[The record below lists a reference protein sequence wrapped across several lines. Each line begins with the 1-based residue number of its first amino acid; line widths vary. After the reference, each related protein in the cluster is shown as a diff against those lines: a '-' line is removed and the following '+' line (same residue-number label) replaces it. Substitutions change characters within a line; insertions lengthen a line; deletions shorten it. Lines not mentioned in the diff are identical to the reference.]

1 MKFSIKILTIIILI
15 FILGCSS
22 SEEVF
27 VPMEKIS
34 DQGKILSIGD
44 FKSTGFK
51 KSNEYNVEE
60 LTGATSAFYG
70 FMKNELGDPEDY
82 ELRFYSNHNDAVNL
96 GTKFAE
102 NIVGENACI
111 SKDCSMWLENL
122 NQRTHLEGGR
132 NNTWNGTKA
141 AKYNN
146 YVIYNNLI
154 LFPINFPRF
163 IIFHECEKIS
173 PSDPAYSFVIAA
185 IGPPGDSDGYGSTP
199 IHLVISKPNLF
210 LASLLSRI

>member
-1 MKFSIKILTIIILI
+1 MKFFSKVLI
-15 FILGCSS
+15 SSFLLFALSCSS

-34 DQGKILSIGD
+34 DQGKILSIGE
-44 FKSTGFK
+44 FKPMGFK
-51 KSNEYNVEE
+51 KSNEYNVDE
-60 LTGATSAFYG
+60 LPGATSAFYG

-82 ELRFYSNHNDAVNL
+82 ELRFYSTHSDAIEL
-96 GTKFAE
+96 GTKYAD
-102 NIVGENACI
+102 NIVGENGCI
-111 SKDCSMWLENL
+111 KKECSLWLEDL

-154 LFPINFPRF
+154 LFCPGYNEVDSMENCTVF
-163 IIFHECEKIS
+163 IDKLEES
-173 PSDPAYSFVIAA
+173 NS
-185 IGPPGDSDGYGSTP
+185 
-199 IHLVISKPNLF
+199 N
-210 LASLLSRI
+210 

>member
-1 MKFSIKILTIIILI
+1 MKNLIKFLLI
-15 FILGCSS
+15 TSVLFAFACSS

-27 VPMEKIS
+27 VPMDKIS
-34 DQGKILSIGD
+34 DQGKLLSLDD

-51 KSNEYNVEE
+51 KSNEYNVKE
-60 LTGATSAFYG
+60 LPGAISAFYG

-82 ELRFYSNHNDAVNL
+82 ELRFYSSHNDAVNL
-96 GTKFAE
+96 GTKYAD

-111 SKDCSMWLENL
+111 SKDCSLWLENL

-146 YVIYNNLI
+146 YVIYNNMI
-154 LFPINFPRF
+154 LFCPGYDESDSMKNCTIFIGKFEESNIN
-163 IIFHECEKIS
+163 
-173 PSDPAYSFVIAA
+173 
-185 IGPPGDSDGYGSTP
+185 
-199 IHLVISKPNLF
+199 
-210 LASLLSRI
+210 

>member
-1 MKFSIKILTIIILI
+1 MKFFSKILISSFLL
-15 FILGCSS
+15 FALSCSS

-34 DQGKILSIGD
+34 DQGKILSIGE
-44 FKSTGFK
+44 FKPMGFK
-51 KSNEYNVEE
+51 KSNEYNVDE
-60 LTGATSAFYG
+60 LPGATSAFYG

-82 ELRFYSNHNDAVNL
+82 ELRFYPSHSDAVNF
-96 GTKFAE
+96 GIEYAD
-102 NIVGENACI
+102 NIVGEDGCI
-111 SKDCSMWLENL
+111 KKECSLWLEDL

-154 LFPINFPRF
+154 LFCPGYDEDDSMKNCTTF
-163 IIFHECEKIS
+163 IDKLEGKNS
-173 PSDPAYSFVIAA
+173 Q
-185 IGPPGDSDGYGSTP
+185 
-199 IHLVISKPNLF
+199 
-210 LASLLSRI
+210 

>member
-1 MKFSIKILTIIILI
+1 MNILI
-15 FILGCSS
+15 KFLIAIIFVLILGCSS
-22 SEEVF
+22 NEEVF
-27 VPMEKIS
+27 VPMDKIS
-34 DQGKILSIGD
+34 DQGKILSID
-44 FKSTGFK
+44 DLKSTGFK

-60 LTGATSAFYG
+60 LPGASSAFYG

-96 GTKFAE
+96 GTKYAD

-111 SKDCSMWLENL
+111 SKDCSLWLENL

-146 YVIYNNLI
+146 YVIYNNMI
-154 LFPINFPRF
+154 LFCPGYDEDDSMKNCTIF
-163 IIFHECEKIS
+163 IDKFEES
-173 PSDPAYSFVIAA
+173 N
-185 IGPPGDSDGYGSTP
+185 T
-199 IHLVISKPNLF
+199 N
-210 LASLLSRI
+210 

>member
-1 MKFSIKILTIIILI
+1 MKFFSKVLI
-15 FILGCSS
+15 SSFLLFALSCSS

-34 DQGKILSIGD
+34 DQGKILSIGE
-44 FKSTGFK
+44 FKPMGFK
-51 KSNEYNVEE
+51 KSNEYNVDE
-60 LTGATSAFYG
+60 LPGAKSAFYG

-82 ELRFYSNHNDAVNL
+82 ELRFYSTHSDAIEL
-96 GTKFAE
+96 GTKYAD
-102 NIVGENACI
+102 NIVGENGCI
-111 SKDCSMWLENL
+111 KKECSLWLEDL

-154 LFPINFPRF
+154 LFCPGYNEADSMENCTVF
-163 IIFHECEKIS
+163 IDKLEES
-173 PSDPAYSFVIAA
+173 NS
-185 IGPPGDSDGYGSTP
+185 
-199 IHLVISKPNLF
+199 N
-210 LASLLSRI
+210 

>member
-22 SEEVF
+22 KEEVF

-34 DQGKILSIGD
+34 DQGKILSLDD

-51 KSNEYNVEE
+51 KSNEYNVEG
-60 LTGATSAFYG
+60 LAGAVSAFYG

-82 ELRFYSNHNDAVNL
+82 ELRFYSSHNDAVNL

-102 NIVGENACI
+102 NIVGEDACI

-154 LFPINFPRF
+154 LFCPGYDENDSMKNCTIF
-163 IIFHECEKIS
+163 IDKLEETES
-173 PSDPAYSFVIAA
+173 
-185 IGPPGDSDGYGSTP
+185 
-199 IHLVISKPNLF
+199 N
-210 LASLLSRI
+210 

>member
-1 MKFSIKILTIIILI
+1 MRYLIKLLTFIILI
-15 FILGCSS
+15 FIVGCSS
-22 SEEVF
+22 NEEVF

-51 KSNEYNVEE
+51 KSNEYNVDE
-60 LTGATSAFYG
+60 LPGAISAYYG
-70 FMKNELGDPEDY
+70 FMKNEFGDPEDY
-82 ELRFYSNHNDAVNL
+82 ELRFYSNHIDAVNL
-96 GTKFAE
+96 GIKYAD
-102 NIVGENACI
+102 NIVGEDACI

-141 AKYNN
+141 AKYDS

-154 LFPINFPRF
+154 LFCSGYDELDSMKNCTIF
-163 IIFHECEKIS
+163 IDKLN
-173 PSDPAYSFVIAA
+173 DL
-185 IGPPGDSDGYGSTP
+185 DT
-199 IHLVISKPNLF
+199 N
-210 LASLLSRI
+210 

>member
-1 MKFSIKILTIIILI
+1 MKFFSKILISSFLL
-15 FILGCSS
+15 FALSCSS

-34 DQGKILSIGD
+34 DQGKILSIGE
-44 FKSTGFK
+44 FKPMGFK
-51 KSNEYNVEE
+51 KSNEYNVDE
-60 LTGATSAFYG
+60 LPGATSAFYG

-82 ELRFYSNHNDAVNL
+82 ELRFYSTHSDAIEL
-96 GTKFAE
+96 GTKYAD
-102 NIVGENACI
+102 NIVGENGCI
-111 SKDCSMWLENL
+111 KKECSLWLEDL

-154 LFPINFPRF
+154 LFCPGYNEADSMENCTVF
-163 IIFHECEKIS
+163 IDKLKES
-173 PSDPAYSFVIAA
+173 NS
-185 IGPPGDSDGYGSTP
+185 
-199 IHLVISKPNLF
+199 N
-210 LASLLSRI
+210 

>member
-1 MKFSIKILTIIILI
+1 MKFFSKVLI
-15 FILGCSS
+15 SSFLLFALSCSS

-34 DQGKILSIGD
+34 DQGKILSIGE
-44 FKSTGFK
+44 FKPMGFK
-51 KSNEYNVEE
+51 KSNEYNVDE
-60 LTGATSAFYG
+60 LPGAKSAFYG

-82 ELRFYSNHNDAVNL
+82 ELRFYSTHSDAIEL
-96 GTKFAE
+96 GTKYAD
-102 NIVGENACI
+102 NIVGENGCI
-111 SKDCSMWLENL
+111 KKECSLWLEDL

-154 LFPINFPRF
+154 LFCPGYNEVDSMENCTVF
-163 IIFHECEKIS
+163 IDKLEES
-173 PSDPAYSFVIAA
+173 NS
-185 IGPPGDSDGYGSTP
+185 
-199 IHLVISKPNLF
+199 N
-210 LASLLSRI
+210 